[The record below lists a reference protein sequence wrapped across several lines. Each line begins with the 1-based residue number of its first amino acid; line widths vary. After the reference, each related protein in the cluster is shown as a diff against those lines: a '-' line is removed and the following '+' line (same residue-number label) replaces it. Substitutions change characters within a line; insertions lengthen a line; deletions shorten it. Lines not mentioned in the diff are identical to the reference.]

1 MEMGGGI
8 PQSFSSILSPLAS
21 LPLPRPNPGS
31 IMEGASFLSVEGTF
45 VPKSLLEGEET
56 KI

>member
-8 PQSFSSILSPLAS
+8 PRSFSSILSPLAS
-21 LPLPRPNPGS
+21 LPLPRPHPGS
-31 IMEGASFLSVEGTF
+31 IMERASSLSMEGTF